1 MQGSFFDNL
10 KRFDQ
15 QRQSFPGEHWLTLA
29 AGLWFLRRPVRSPL
43 ARLSTTAIGTA
54 LIYRAASG
62 RDGLRRLWSSGGT
75 DVQGSGRALRSDY
88 IALDSDVGSTAR
100 LPLARSGG
108 YPDFR

>member
-29 AGLWFLRRPVRSPL
+29 AGLWFLRRPARSPL
-43 ARLSTTAIGTA
+43 ARLSTTAIGAA

-75 DVQGSGRALRSDY
+75 DALRSDY
-88 IALDSDVGSTAR
+88 IALDSDVGTTAR